1 MFRAVI
7 GNIVR
12 ITLMGL
18 IIPVMFQSCEE
29 ECTYKPRS
37 FAGVDFHSVVDGIDR
52 QWPVDSLSVSGL
64 GREDSLLY
72 SNRNNIRSVS
82 LPMNGSA
89 EESGFIF
96 IFNNETDTIWF
107 SYKVIPWFLS
117 RECGFVLN
125 FELLLARHTA
135 SIIDSVV
142 IVTRE
147 ITSFDETNI
156 RIYH

>member
-1 MFRAVI
+1 MLRAIIRKIFRI
-7 GNIVR
+7 ILTGI
-12 ITLMGL
+12 M
-18 IIPVMFQSCEE
+18 IPVMLQACEE
-29 ECTYKPRS
+29 ECTHKPRS
-37 FAGVDFHSVVDGIDR
+37 LAGVDFHSFVNGIDEQR
-52 QWPVDSLSVSGL
+52 PVDSLSVSGL

-72 SNRNNIRSVS
+72 SNSRNILSIS

-89 EESGFIF
+89 EEAGFIF
-96 IFNNETDTIWF
+96 VFNNETDTIWL

-117 RECGFVLN
+117 QECGFVLN
-125 FELLLARHTA
+125 FELLEARHTT
-135 SIIDSVV
+135 SIVDSVV

>member
-1 MFRAVI
+1 MLRAI
-7 GNIVR
+7 IRNIFS
-12 ITLMGL
+12 ITLIGI
-18 IIPVMFQSCEE
+18 IIPVMLQSCEE

-37 FAGVDFHSVVDGIDR
+37 FAGVDFHSVVDGIDN

-72 SNRNNIRSVS
+72 SNRRNIRSIS

-96 IFNNETDTIWF
+96 VFNNETDTIWF

-117 RECGFVLN
+117 MECGFVLN
-125 FELLLARHTA
+125 FELIEARHTV